1 MCTSFRATRKQA
13 QHLLIFETK
22 FPCSVF
28 CPDAVSE
35 RQLHIGTGRVSLWF
49 QGLQVGL
56 LPLTCWGGGRCLL
69 CSRLVVYV
77 WDREGLKLERGATCR
92 SDEVCEVRHRGELR
106 MEAAGRGVGLAC
118 APQRERQLP
127 AAERR
132 ATRAAGPVPGLCP
145 GGLRRRCRLLPA

>member
-1 MCTSFRATRKQA
+1 M
-13 QHLLIFETK
+13 
-22 FPCSVF
+22 
-28 CPDAVSE
+28 VS
-35 RQLHIGTGRVSLWF
+35 G
-49 QGLQVGL
+49 
-56 LPLTCWGGGRCLL
+56 PAGGASPTHTLGCLL